1 MTPVVPI
8 VGWLM
13 ASLPG
18 VGGAADI
25 ATRSTD
31 ARPPST
37 DVLALAVQ
45 IDPALAYHQFG
56 ADLVEH
62 LRAELVA
69 SNVVVVAEG
78 ATTGPSPNA
87 RLSVG
92 AIEGSPQ
99 AVALDVQYLRSG
111 ASVRQ
116 IVDLSSL
123 PPDGAVLAIAIA
135 VDELIRSSWSLAGV
149 APSKPMLPV
158 ASAAS
163 PSPASKPAPRPA
175 RVEARLLLAA
185 ERRGG
190 GTLSLGPDAVFA
202 LFLGSRL
209 ALEAGVGSRRAKS
222 HAVPD
227 GSIDSSA
234 VTASLGATFAL
245 PARAAGRR
253 AGAEVVA
260 RLVGAWMNVS
270 ATPLSGATAHA
281 ATAVG
286 VAAVGGL
293 GAWVTLAE
301 PLRLVAFAGW
311 QAALR
316 GVRAVDADRS
326 EIGVYDSG
334 ATAALGIGARF

>member
-1 MTPVVPI
+1 MTPVAAL
-8 VGWLM
+8 VGWL
-13 ASLPG
+13 ATSLP
-18 VGGAADI
+18 VAGGAPEMEP
-25 ATRSTD
+25 TSRD
-31 ARPPST
+31 ARPAST
-37 DVLALAVQ
+37 DGLALAVQ

-69 SNVVVVAEG
+69 SNVVVVADG

-87 RLSVG
+87 RLSVA

-116 IVDLSSL
+116 VVDLSSL

-149 APSKPMLPV
+149 APMKP
-158 ASAAS
+158 AATATS
-163 PSPASKPAPRPA
+163 PEPASRPAPRPA

-209 ALEAGVGSRRAKS
+209 ALEAGVGSRRAES
-222 HAVPD
+222 RAAPD
-227 GSIDSSA
+227 GAIDSSA
-234 VTASLGATFAL
+234 ATASLGATLAL

-270 ATPLSGATAHA
+270 ATPISGATAHA

-301 PLRLVAFAGW
+301 PLRLVAFAGG

>member
-1 MTPVVPI
+1 MTPFAALL
-8 VGWLM
+8 GWL
-13 ASLPG
+13 ATGLP
-18 VGGAADI
+18 VAGGAPEITAPS
-25 ATRSTD
+25 AA

-45 IDPALAYHQFG
+45 IDPALGYHQSG

-92 AIEGSPQ
+92 AIEGSPR

-116 IVDLSSL
+116 VVDLSSL

-149 APSKPMLPV
+149 AALKP
-158 ASAAS
+158 AAPA
-163 PSPASKPAPRPA
+163 PSPELAGRPAPRPA
-175 RVEARLLLAA
+175 RVEARLLFAA

-190 GTLSLGPDAVFA
+190 GTLSLGPDVVFA
-202 LFLGSRL
+202 LFLGSRF
-209 ALEAGVGSRRAKS
+209 ALEAGVGSRRAES
-222 HAVPD
+222 RAVPD

-234 VTASLGATFAL
+234 VTASLGATLAL

-270 ATPLSGATAHA
+270 ATPSSGATSAHA

-301 PLRLVAFAGW
+301 PLRLVGFAGW

-326 EIGVYDSG
+326 EIGVYDAG
-334 ATAALGIGARF
+334 AAAALGIGARF

>member
-1 MTPVVPI
+1 MTPVVAL
-8 VGWLM
+8 VGWL
-13 ASLPG
+13 ATSLP
-18 VGGAADI
+18 VAGGAPP
-25 ATRSTD
+25 SSD

-92 AIEGSPQ
+92 AIESSPQ

-116 IVDLSSL
+116 VVDLSSL

-149 APSKPMLPV
+149 APGKPT
-158 ASAAS
+158 AATATS
-163 PSPASKPAPRPA
+163 PPAASKPAPRPA

-190 GTLSLGPDAVFA
+190 GTLSFGPDAVFA

-209 ALEAGVGSRRAKS
+209 AIEAGVGSRRAES
-222 HAVPD
+222 RAVPD
-227 GSIDSSA
+227 GSIESSA
-234 VTASLGATFAL
+234 VTASLGATLAL
-245 PARAAGRR
+245 PARAVGHR
-253 AGAEVVA
+253 AGTEVVA
-260 RLVGAWMNVS
+260 RLVGAWVNVS

-293 GAWVTLAE
+293 CAWVTLAE

-316 GVRAVDADRS
+316 GVSAVDADRS